1 MKKKLAASLAL
12 AFTMGIAGTAFAANP
27 FVDVPA
33 KHWSY
38 DAVSK
43 LAADGIV
50 DGYGDGSFK
59 GDKTMTRYEMATVVA
74 KAMAK
79 EEKASAE
86 DRALIQKLST
96 EYAQELDNLGVKV
109 AALEKKAAADTVNIT
124 GEARLRSEIHKYDT
138 YTHDGDT
145 FRSNN
150 DWTLRTRLHVNGK
163 INDEWSYYARLQS
176 INDLNK
182 SNDGGETDVTMDNAY
197 ASGPVGATTLTAG
210 RFDYFKGHGL
220 MIDSTLNGAN
230 VAFGSKLKTNVF
242 YGTDNGKRFYA
253 EEKPEAYGVDF
264 EYAAGKTNLNAGYY
278 VFKDSSYSPV
288 FDSDKVK
295 VWEVG
300 FDTPIVKNLTLN
312 GDYGK
317 SDVDEEDTAYLV
329 GLTYKAANV
338 KAPGSFDIF
347 ASYRNVEAAASPA
360 ATFDQA
366 YAWGTQAAGG
376 KGYEVGFHYVPTAN
390 ALLRFQY
397 VDLKATN
404 DDFASN
410 KSKLYQTQVEF
421 FF

>member
-59 GDKTMTRYEMATVVA
+59 GDKSMTRYEMATIVA

-79 EEKASAE
+79 EEKANAE
-86 DRALIQKLST
+86 DKALIQKLSA

-109 AALEKKAAADTVNIT
+109 AALEKKAAADTVNIS
-124 GEARLRSEIHKYDT
+124 GEARLRYENHKYET
-138 YTHDGDT
+138 A
-145 FRSNN
+145 SAN
-150 DWTLRTRLHVNGK
+150 DITLRTRLHVNGK
-163 INDEWSYYARLQS
+163 INDEWGYYGRLQA
-176 INDLNK
+176 ITDLN
-182 SNDGGETDVTMDNAY
+182 SDDNGTEVTMDNAY
-197 ASGPVGATTLTAG
+197 VSGPVGSTTVTAG

-242 YGTDNGKRFYA
+242 YGTENHDNVLYA
-253 EEKPEAYGVDF
+253 TEKPETYGIDF
-264 EYAAGKTNLNAGYY
+264 KYAAGKTNLNAGYY
-278 VFKDSSYSPV
+278 VFKDSSFSST

-317 SDVDEEDTAYLV
+317 SDADDQDKAYTV
-329 GLTYKAANV
+329 GLAYKASDV
-338 KAPGSFDIF
+338 KAPGSFSVF
-347 ASYRNVEAAASPA
+347 ANYRNIEAAASPE

-366 YAWGTQAAGG
+366 YAFGTQIAGG
-376 KGYEVGFHYVPTAN
+376 KGYEVGFSYVPMAN
-390 ALLRFQY
+390 ALWKFQY
-397 VDLKATN
+397 VDVKSTVDGATN
-404 DDFASN
+404 D